1 MAIKIGIN
9 GFGRI
14 GRNVFRILQQAEN
27 AGDFEVVGI
36 NDLISVD
43 TIAHL
48 LKYDSVMGR
57 FDGTVEVEGSAIVV
71 NGKKIVISAEKDPA
85 ALGWDAKGADIV
97 LESTGVFRSRD
108 GIEKHLQA
116 GAKKVLLSVP
126 SKSAD
131 DVDATIVAG
140 VNCESLNDSHK
151 IVSNASCT
159 TNCLAPVAKVLNDQ
173 FGVVQGLMTTIHSY
187 TNDQVVIDGPHSDL
201 RRARS
206 AAMNII
212 PTTTGAAK
220 AVGLVIPS
228 LKGKLNGCA
237 MRVPTQ
243 VGSLVDLVV
252 ELEKGV
258 TVDQINAAMKAASEA
273 GSLKGILGYTEDPI
287 VLCDIISDPRSS
299 IFDAQS
305 TMQISEKFVK
315 VVSWYDNEFGYSN
328 RCVDLMRKMA

>member
-14 GRNVFRILQQAEN
+14 GRNVFRILQQSEN

-57 FDGTVEVEGSAIVV
+57 FNGTVEVSGDALVV

-85 ALGWDAKGADIV
+85 ALAWGAKGADIV
-97 LESTGVFRSRD
+97 LESTGVFRTRG
-108 GIEKHLQA
+108 GIEKHIQA

-140 VNCESLNDSHK
+140 VNCDTLNDSHK

-206 AAMNII
+206 AAVNII

-258 TVDQINAAMKAASEA
+258 TVEEVNAAVKAASEA

-287 VLCDIISDPRSS
+287 VLCDIIGDPRSS

-305 TMQISEKFVK
+305 TMQISDTFVK

>member
-14 GRNVFRILQQAEN
+14 GRNVFRILQQSEN

-57 FDGTVEVEGSAIVV
+57 FNGTVEVSGDALVV

-85 ALGWDAKGADIV
+85 ALAWGTKGADIV
-97 LESTGVFRSRD
+97 LESTGVFRARG
-108 GIEKHLQA
+108 GIEKHIQA

-140 VNCESLNDSHK
+140 VNCDTLNDSHK

-206 AAMNII
+206 AAVNII

-258 TVDQINAAMKAASEA
+258 TVDEVNAAVKAASEA

-287 VLCDIISDPRSS
+287 VLCDIIGDPRSS

-305 TMQISEKFVK
+305 TMQISDTFVK

>member
-14 GRNVFRILQQAEN
+14 GRNVFRILQQSEN

-57 FDGTVEVEGSAIVV
+57 FNGTVEVSGDALVV

-85 ALGWDAKGADIV
+85 ALAWGAKGADIV
-97 LESTGVFRSRD
+97 LESTGVFRTRG
-108 GIEKHLQA
+108 GIEKHIQA

-140 VNCESLNDSHK
+140 VNCDTLNDSHK

-206 AAMNII
+206 AAVNII

-258 TVDQINAAMKAASEA
+258 TVDEVNAAVKAASEA

-287 VLCDIISDPRSS
+287 VLCDIIGDPRSS

-305 TMQISEKFVK
+305 TMQISDTFVK